1 MVLSTK
7 SLNRLALIVLD
18 AVNTVYLKQL
28 VNTAYLESIATVFG
42 ADDIPVKVRCHRL
55 TLCSYPL
62 MREKCFGGE
71 RSRATNSGRVLIA
84 KRLRREGLLL
94 HSPQNIP
101 VTHHCR
107 SP

>member
-1 MVLSTK
+1 MTPGMKKPLVRRLLIPVVEVRVPGAAMVLSAK

-62 MREKCFGGE
+62 MREKCFGDWMAG
-71 RSRATNSGRVLIA
+71 ADL
-84 KRLRREGLLL
+84 RLTG
-94 HSPQNIP
+94 
-101 VTHHCR
+101 
-107 SP
+107 